1 MEGYI
6 GWMMTEGWKLTDNQK
21 DKRDDG
27 WTDQGR
33 HTWMDKLDDGRME
46 GSMMDD
52 EWTEGWLMNKWMD
65 EQMDDKWMDYWTS
78 EWMDG

>member
-33 HTWMDKLDDGRME
+33 HTWMDKLEDGRME
-46 GSMMDD
+46 GSMMD
-52 EWTEGWLMNKWMD
+52 G
-65 EQMDDKWMDYWTS
+65 
-78 EWMDG
+78 